1 MLVKATARSFINN
14 TIREEGEIFEYD
26 GPPGD
31 HLIPQEVEKPKG
43 KRSKPEQDLT
53 DTE

>member
-14 TIREEGEIFEYD
+14 TIREEGEIFEFD
-26 GPPGD
+26 GVLAD

>member
-1 MLVKATARSFINN
+1 MLVKATARSFIDN
-14 TIREEGEIFEYD
+14 TIREEGEIFEFN
-26 GPPGD
+26 GILAD

-43 KRSKPEQDLT
+43 KRGKPEQDLT